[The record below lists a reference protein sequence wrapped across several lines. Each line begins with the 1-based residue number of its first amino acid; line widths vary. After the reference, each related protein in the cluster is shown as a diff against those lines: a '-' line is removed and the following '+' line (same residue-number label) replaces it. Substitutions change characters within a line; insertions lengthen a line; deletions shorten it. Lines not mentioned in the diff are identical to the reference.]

1 MPTIMLEVPYSYAQH
16 YDSIMGIFEDIYRQP
31 ILGMFALSAFPN
43 WCFDKDCV
51 RLIESSGCD

>member
-1 MPTIMLEVPYSYAQH
+1 MLEVPYSYARH